1 LAALVALGLQGP
13 PAVDSALVS
22 TAWLR
27 EHLHDAN
34 LVLLHIGTR
43 PGYDSAHIPGAQFIE
58 LREIAAPPGPGPL
71 LELPTAARMDSTLA
85 AHGIS
90 SESRIVL
97 YWGADWFTPTAR
109 VYLTLTWAG
118 LGERTS
124 ILDGGMSA
132 WRAAGGPVSAELPVV
147 RRGLPASRP
156 RSDVVVT
163 ADYVAAHLRRRGV
176 VIVDARDARFYTGD
190 YPADARNP
198 RPGHVPGAFSIPYT
212 SVVDEQGRVKD
223 AATLRQLFVAAHA
236 EPGDTVV
243 TYCHIGQQAS
253 LVWLAA
259 RLAGYEARLY
269 DGSFTEWSTLTQ
281 YPVEQR
287 P

>member
-1 LAALVALGLQGP
+1 MIAPLAALIALGLQGP

-43 PGYDSAHIPGAQFIE
+43 PGYDSAHIPGAHFIE

-118 LGERTS
+118 LGELLMSRLRDLQQRHELIGDVRGKGLYVGVEIVKDS
-124 ILDGGMSA
+124 IGRERDNAMMHRIRWNALEEGLLIAGSSNVLKMFPALIIEPAEIDEGVEKLERAIRRAMDGH
-132 WRAAGGPVSAELPVV
+132 P
-147 RRGLPASRP
+147 
-156 RSDVVVT
+156 
-163 ADYVAAHLRRRGV
+163 RGV
-176 VIVDARDARFYTGD
+176 DRFTT
-190 YPADARNP
+190 
-198 RPGHVPGAFSIPYT
+198 T
-212 SVVDEQGRVKD
+212 SV
-223 AATLRQLFVAAHA
+223 T
-236 EPGDTVV
+236 
-243 TYCHIGQQAS
+243 
-253 LVWLAA
+253 
-259 RLAGYEARLY
+259 
-269 DGSFTEWSTLTQ
+269 
-281 YPVEQR
+281 
-287 P
+287 